1 MKIKRC
7 LKWITIIGIV
17 FVLTIGVPIIIN
29 EAYKCNSGYI
39 TLWGAPEVL
48 SYYGTLL
55 GALIAVATL
64 SVTVLF
70 TQKQIQRES
79 YLNSEKEKWSKIED
93 NFAKVLVSINPL
105 RPLSEVKETKQTN
118 PFETITTFQTY
129 QMRCRSSM
137 DEFLALLNKADYP
150 RVKNLFEKASSLS
163 EEYFQ
168 IAEEEIAAY
177 KKWLYYTMKD
187 TAQSVMETASKHP
200 NSSSAET
207 IAFYQEILDE
217 TEGLQSE
224 DIQARI
230 KQAGEKMVTMYET
243 TYRPLLQLKGAT
255 FETIRKDIQTEADNI
270 LHLRRKK

>member
-1 MKIKRC
+1 MKKNI
-7 LKWITIIGIV
+7 LIWIAVIFSAIFFVIGI
-17 FVLTIGVPIIIN
+17 PILIN
-29 EAYKCNSGYI
+29 EAYKCNSYYI
-39 TLWGAPEVL
+39 TMWGAPEVL
-48 SYYGTLL
+48 SYYGTIL
-55 GALIAVATL
+55 GSVIAVATL

-70 TQKQIQRES
+70 TRKQIERAS
-79 YLNSEKEKWSKIED
+79 YLNSEKEKWSKIEE
-93 NFAKVLVSINPL
+93 NFAKALVSINPL
-105 RPLSEVKETKQTN
+105 RPLMEIKETKQTK

-137 DEFLALLNKADYP
+137 DEFLALLNNADYP
-150 RVKNLFEKASSLS
+150 RVKELFEKASTLS

-168 IAEEEIAAY
+168 IAEEEIAVY
-177 KKWLYYTMKD
+177 KKWLYYMMRD
-187 TAQSVMETASKHP
+187 NAQSVMETESKHP

-224 DIQARI
+224 DIQASI
-230 KQAGEKMVTMYET
+230 KQAGDKMVAVYET

-255 FETIRKDIQTEADNI
+255 FETIRKEIQIEADNI